1 MDTLSGVSETALITL
16 RARVIESQKE
26 QPVIHDKAGV
36 ELLERIRSRL
46 PTEVRQRVLDMELRP
61 SLARHIALRARK
73 YDSYAREFI
82 QQHPRALV
90 VSLGCGFDTR
100 YWRVSDEPWRYIE
113 VDLAEVI
120 AFKKQLLAD
129 PVEYPMIG
137 CSVLEDR
144 WIEEI
149 RAIQDQEVLF
159 LAEGLFMY
167 LPKQPV
173 EHLFHKLS
181 ETFTRSQIVFEVVT
195 DKYTRGLWKKLV
207 ESKIKRA
214 TGTGAGSSY
223 QFGLREAQEIESY
236 GKHIRVMDEWSYF
249 EDPDI
254 KPGFL
259 RLFRHMRAMTRAQ
272 WTIRASI
279 G

>member
-1 MDTLSGVSETALITL
+1 MDTLSGVSETAFITL
-16 RARVIESQKE
+16 RARVVEAQKE
-26 QPVIHDKAGV
+26 QPVIHDEVGE

-46 PTEVRQRVLDMELRP
+46 PMEVRQRVLDRKL
-61 SLARHIALRARK
+61 SVTLTGHLALRARK
-73 YDSYAREFI
+73 YDRYAQAFI
-82 QQHPRALV
+82 QQHPHGLV

-100 YWRVSDEPWRYIE
+100 YWRVSSEPWRYIE
-113 VDLAEVI
+113 VDLPEVI
-120 AFKKQLLAD
+120 ALKKQILAD
-129 PVEYPMIG
+129 RIEYPMIG

-149 RAIQDQEVLF
+149 RVIQDQEVLL

-167 LPKQPV
+167 LPREAV
-173 EHLFHKLS
+173 VHLFHKLS
-181 ETFTRSQIVFEVVT
+181 ETFSRSQIAFEVVT
-195 DKYTRGLWKKLV
+195 EKYTREPWKKLV
-207 ESKIKRA
+207 ESKIKRS
-214 TGTGAGSSY
+214 TGTEAGSSY
-223 QFGLREAQEIESY
+223 QFGLRDAREIESY
-236 GKHIRVMDEWSYF
+236 GQNIKVLEEWSYF

-272 WTIRASI
+272 WTIRASL